1 MAHHERLNH
10 GYSSSLGYDIPY
22 HVHIPL
28 LTLLGPAAGSRMY
41 YHLPDCSPGEVRPRD
56 LECHFSSP
64 AQHRR
69 GLSGWVVVQPECPRV
84 EYFLSCCQ
92 VHCGN
97 HSIFHQ
103 RLIFSSTRSIFRV
116 QASRSSTHRF
126 LPQQIHIL
134 VASADSVESR
144 AEQTAR
150 TRRFPC
156 NWLWGAYTNLVWSLD
171 ILHSHQ
177 DMEEIIKYSPDSLDC
192 SSRRPNAYC
201 CGTFPPSSLV
211 VPYPSLAGRA

>member
-22 HVHIPL
+22 HVHICL
-28 LTLLGPAAGSRMY
+28 LTLPGPAAGSRMY

-56 LECHFSSP
+56 LECHFSSS

-69 GLSGWVVVQPECPRV
+69 SISGWFVDQPECIRA
-84 EYFLSCCQ
+84 ESFLSCCQ
-92 VHCGN
+92 ICCGN
-97 HSIFHQ
+97 NPIFHQ
-103 RLIFSSTRSIFRV
+103 RFFFSSTRSIFRV

-144 AEQTAR
+144 AEQTAG
-150 TRRFPC
+150 TRRLPC
-156 NWLWGAYTNLVWSLD
+156 NRLWGAYTNLVWSLA
-171 ILHSHQ
+171 ILYSPQ
-177 DMEEIIKYSPDSLDC
+177 DMEKIIKYSPDSLDC
-192 SSRRPNAYC
+192 SSRRPTAYC
-201 CGTFPPSSLV
+201 RGTFPPSSLV